1 MTTHDLTHINYKCIS
16 IMYKCLCE
24 VCIANKINLSLK
36 WCIPQNCKTHL
47 TDTFNFFRL
56 SCYLGEI
63 KNLYFLSVS
72 VCFIVLFCQHLVT
85 ERLLSREY
93 LRNGL
98 GIVRHLSQTKNTWD
112 IQSWICFDSLSTT
125 DLYIQ
130 FSINIK
136 V

>member
-93 LRNGL
+93 LRIWTRNCETFVTDKEYL
-98 GIVRHLSQTKNTWD
+98 GHSVLDLFW
-112 IQSWICFDSLSTT
+112 QSEYHWLVYS
-125 DLYIQ
+125 
-130 FSINIK
+130 